1 MLYSTTN
8 TDIFKINIYFFHHLG
23 SGEFNPNLAMTT
35 IIYGKVVNPSFKT
48 TICNTTASMQVSQN
62 NKNFML
68 ELIIQFY
75 QRYFSKNASIFFCI
89 YWFGRSAMSMA
100 WGQSGSL

>member
-8 TDIFKINIYFFHHLG
+8 TDIFKINIHFLHHLV
-23 SGEFNPNLAMTT
+23 SGEFNQNLAMTT

-48 TICNTTASMQVSQN
+48 TSCITTASMQVSQN

-75 QRYFSKNASIFFCI
+75 QRYFSKNASIFLC
-89 YWFGRSAMSMA
+89 M
-100 WGQSGSL
+100 